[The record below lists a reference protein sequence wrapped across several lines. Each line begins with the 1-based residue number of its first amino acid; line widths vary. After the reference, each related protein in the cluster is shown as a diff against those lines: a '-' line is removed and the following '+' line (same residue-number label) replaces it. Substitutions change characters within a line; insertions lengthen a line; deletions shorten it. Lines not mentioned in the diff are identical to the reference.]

1 MYLLLSNVKNS
12 MTLHARS
19 SSPNECCG
27 LVAGKDKLFTTYYRL
42 TNCAKEPTKNYFAD
56 PKELLLALKKISLD
70 NQDLLG
76 IYHSHIKSIAYPSS
90 KDIDLAVYPNAVY
103 FIISLAD
110 KENLAAFEIK
120 SKNVIN
126 VNFSVIE

>member
-12 MTLHARS
+12 MILHARG

-27 LVAGKDKLFTTYYRL
+27 LVGGKDNLFTTYYPL
-42 TNCAKEPTKNYFAD
+42 ANCAKEPTKNYFAD

-70 NQDLLG
+70 KQDLLG
-76 IYHSHIKSIAYPSS
+76 IYHSHIQSIAYPSS
-90 KDIDLAVYPNAVY
+90 KDIESAIYPNAVY
-103 FIISLAD
+103 FIISLEQ
-110 KENLAAFEIK
+110 ENLAAFEIK

-126 VNFSVIE
+126 VDFSVID